1 MKKIFIVFVSL
12 IIIAG
17 GLSAQESA
25 TIINIGSFNPK
36 ATDSGFIFGVGQ
48 SRIFDE
54 RVELGFSID
63 FFSNK
68 YTDQKTVDTVTTGG
82 GTTYTTEQ
90 MLLETNTIF
99 VPILANLTVKM
110 PVEFPII
117 PYIGVGI
124 GYSLLW
130 DTYSN
135 YELDIKDT
143 KFFSGF
149 GWRLAAGGLYPL
161 GSRSALTC
169 EVMYNGGKPSRS
181 EDAEFGLPTW
191 QEVDMSG
198 LGFRLGIKL
207 FR

>member
-1 MKKIFIVFVSL
+1 MKKNFIVFVSL

-63 FFSNK
+63 LFSNK
-68 YTDQKTVDTVTTGG
+68 YTDETSVPDTLIS
-82 GTTYTTEQ
+82 GTQTNTKQ
-90 MLLETNTIF
+90 VSLETNTIYI
-99 VPILANLTVKM
+99 PLLANLTVKM

-124 GYSLLW
+124 GYSMLW
-130 DTYSN
+130 DTYKN
-135 YELDIKDT
+135 YEDDIKDT

-161 GSRSALTC
+161 GSRSAITG
-169 EVMYNGGKPSRS
+169 EVFFNGGKPSRS
-181 EDAEFGLPTW
+181 EDVEEGLPTW